1 MRERENLIKK
11 ELDRRKRFFDVP
23 TIPEYYDPNAIRFLD
38 VSLIREPT
46 DENCRTQ
53 NYVFDF
59 SNEEFEVSFSSSFSE

>member
-1 MRERENLIKK
+1 MRENLIKK
-11 ELDRRKRFFDVP
+11 ELDLRRRLGIP
-23 TIPEYYDPNAIRFLD
+23 TIPPYGGYCNPNAIRFIG